1 MSSRHSPATVV
12 VALIIGFGF
21 AAPLATT
28 PPVHAS
34 EPALAVFDGFA
45 ASQSV
50 YMEPRSNAVFALPAN
65 QLIGA
70 THAEINSQPRA
81 QGYAATYGVP
91 LAQNARGVG
100 IPLDYHGQCYANYPG
115 EPKVDCGIPFSDA
128 PPPSPPSGG
137 PFSGDAFKAHAEASG
152 SNAAPDA
159 TRASGV
165 TEAGGLSGG
174 DSFRIGWSRSE
185 SKSFVE
191 NGVLHAVTASVA
203 QDVTI
208 AGVLHIGSVEA
219 RAETVHPGALAD
231 ATGTAL
237 TVMQNV
243 TIGGAP
249 VTIGPAGLLV
259 QGQPIGQ
266 APTAQALPIL
276 DQMASHGMTIEPLPA
291 PRVTKDEA
299 TGLVEA
305 ATDGFRV
312 LLQSPSGD
320 AKFEMVFGRAL
331 ARAGAV
337 RTVDDTPL
345 DLSAG
350 SGQPVAADAGAPG
363 TTSAGPSTG
372 AGSAVGS
379 AAENGDPER
388 ITYRYGGHTAPAE
401 GAASGS
407 GAFTAF
413 DPISGS
419 VAPVTRP
426 TPSAANPS
434 SAAAALAPRP
444 APARLV
450 AQPAV
455 LAHDLSS
462 RVLTTYVAVFGVV
475 LAGLAF
481 GLARRPRRFGGSA

>member
-1 MSSRHSPATVV
+1 MSSRHRPATIV

-174 DSFRIGWSRSE
+174 DPFRIGWSRSE

-191 NGVLHAVTASVA
+191 NGVLHAVTASVR
-203 QDVTI
+203 
-208 AGVLHIGSVEA
+208 GVGPRRYPRCRDQPGELRVPGHRA
-219 RAETVHPGALAD
+219 RA
-231 ATGTAL
+231 
-237 TVMQNV
+237 
-243 TIGGAP
+243 
-249 VTIGPAGLLV
+249 
-259 QGQPIGQ
+259 
-266 APTAQALPIL
+266 LP
-276 DQMASHGMTIEPLPA
+276 QVPL
-291 PRVTKDEA
+291 RDV
-299 TGLVEA
+299 
-305 ATDGFRV
+305 R
-312 LLQSPSGD
+312 
-320 AKFEMVFGRAL
+320 RAH
-331 ARAGAV
+331 RAGA
-337 RTVDDTPL
+337 RHP
-345 DLSAG
+345 
-350 SGQPVAADAGAPG
+350 P
-363 TTSAGPSTG
+363 
-372 AGSAVGS
+372 AVH
-379 AAENGDPER
+379 R
-388 ITYRYGGHTAPAE
+388 
-401 GAASGS
+401 
-407 GAFTAF
+407 
-413 DPISGS
+413 
-419 VAPVTRP
+419 
-426 TPSAANPS
+426 
-434 SAAAALAPRP
+434 PRP
-444 APARLV
+444 
-450 AQPAV
+450 
-455 LAHDLSS
+455 
-462 RVLTTYVAVFGVV
+462 
-475 LAGLAF
+475 
-481 GLARRPRRFGGSA
+481 RPRIG

>member
-1 MSSRHSPATVV
+1 LSRCRTRHRTGGGGCHPAVGPGGQHEAAADGRRHQRAPSGARARPRGGGIEMSSRHRPATVV
-12 VALIIGFGF
+12 VAMIIGFGF

-81 QGYAATYGVP
+81 P
-91 LAQNARGVG
+91 
-100 IPLDYHGQCYANYPG
+100 
-115 EPKVDCGIPFSDA
+115 
-128 PPPSPPSGG
+128 
-137 PFSGDAFKAHAEASG
+137 
-152 SNAAPDA
+152 
-159 TRASGV
+159 GV

-174 DSFRIGWSRSE
+174 DPFRIGWSRSE

-276 DQMASHGMTIEPLPA
+276 DQMASHGMTSE
-291 PRVTKDEA
+291 
-299 TGLVEA
+299 
-305 ATDGFRV
+305 
-312 LLQSPSGD
+312 
-320 AKFEMVFGRAL
+320 
-331 ARAGAV
+331 
-337 RTVDDTPL
+337 
-345 DLSAG
+345 
-350 SGQPVAADAGAPG
+350 
-363 TTSAGPSTG
+363 
-372 AGSAVGS
+372 
-379 AAENGDPER
+379 
-388 ITYRYGGHTAPAE
+388 
-401 GAASGS
+401 
-407 GAFTAF
+407 
-413 DPISGS
+413 
-419 VAPVTRP
+419 
-426 TPSAANPS
+426 
-434 SAAAALAPRP
+434 
-444 APARLV
+444 
-450 AQPAV
+450 
-455 LAHDLSS
+455 
-462 RVLTTYVAVFGVV
+462 
-475 LAGLAF
+475 
-481 GLARRPRRFGGSA
+481 

>member
-1 MSSRHSPATVV
+1 MRSRHRPIV
-12 VALIIGFGF
+12 VALAAALGLT
-21 AAPLATT
+21 APLAAT
-28 PPVHAS
+28 PGVRAA
-34 EPALAVFDGFA
+34 EPSLAVFDGFS

-50 YMEPRSNAVFALPAN
+50 YMEPRSNAIFALPAN

-100 IPLDYHGQCYANYPG
+100 IPIDYHGQCYANYPG

-128 PPPSPPSGG
+128 SPPSPPSGG
-137 PFSGDAFKAHAEASG
+137 PFGGDAFKAHAEATG
-152 SNAAPDA
+152 SDSAPDA
-159 TRASGV
+159 TRASGL
-165 TEAGGLSGG
+165 TEAGGMSAG
-174 DSFRIGWSRSE
+174 DAFRIGWSHSE
-185 SKSFVE
+185 SKSYVE
-191 NGVLHAVTASVA
+191 GGTLHAVTSSVA
-203 QDVTI
+203 QDVTVG
-208 AGVLHIGSVEA
+208 GVLHIGSVEA

-231 ATGTAL
+231 ATGSAI

-266 APTAQALPIL
+266 APTPAAKPIL
-276 DQMASHGMTIEPLPA
+276 DAMASHGMTIEPLPT
-291 PRVTKDEA
+291 PRVTKDA
-299 TGLVEA
+299 GTGLVEA
-305 ATDGFRV
+305 ATDGFRIE
-312 LLQSPSGD
+312 LQSPSGD

-350 SGQPVAADAGAPG
+350 SGQPVAANAGGGAAPPAPASPPSAAGA
-363 TTSAGPSTG
+363 
-372 AGSAVGS
+372 AGSAS
-379 AAENGDPER
+379 ASADP
-388 ITYRYGGHTAPAE
+388 
-401 GAASGS
+401 AA
-407 GAFTAF
+407 AFTAF
-413 DPISGS
+413 DPVAGS
-419 VAPVTRP
+419 VAPGTAP
-426 TPSAANPS
+426 NPS
-434 SAAAALAPRP
+434 DASPAPAQLAARA
-444 APARLV
+444 APARLT
-450 AQPAV
+450 AQPVA

-462 RVLTTYVAVFGVV
+462 RVLTTYVAIFGVV

-481 GLARRPRRFGGSA
+481 GLGRRTRRFGGSA